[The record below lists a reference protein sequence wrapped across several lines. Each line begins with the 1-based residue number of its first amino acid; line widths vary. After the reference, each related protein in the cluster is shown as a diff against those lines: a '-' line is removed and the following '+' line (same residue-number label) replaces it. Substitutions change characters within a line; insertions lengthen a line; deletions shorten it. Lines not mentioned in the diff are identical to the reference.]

1 MSSISKQLSS
11 ISCTSRK
18 VPSSSVGIRLVL
30 LGKTGSGKSST
41 ANTILG
47 QKVFDTRVSSSSV
60 TQYCRRACG
69 EFRGRHLTLL
79 ETPGVSNTH
88 QTAQE
93 TLKES
98 RKCVSLLSPGPHVF
112 LFVIRIGRFTH
123 EEKEAVR
130 QLKQA
135 MGSHALNFSVVVF
148 THGDLLEDAPSLKH
162 CLIDQ
167 CPDLAELVAECGG
180 RYCVFNNQ
188 MSKSKEQVSELLAL
202 VDSVIQDNKGSYYTS
217 TMLQKA
223 EDDLIQELL
232 EERRMLN
239 EREELLQKKQEAA
252 IKKWY
257 EREIEMVQQKS
268 KMEMEEGKRELEKQ
282 MEEKLASDRED
293 IFRRVME
300 ENDRKEKERKIQE
313 MVKMMDIRQEEE
325 EKREILQEQ
334 LDKVTKMLEEQS
346 QREAKTRQEMEEKM
360 QRYRVENEKRE
371 RERELQQIEK
381 EQAIRQREDMMKELD
396 KLTRSLE
403 EQCRKEEERKKLME
417 DMLRQEREENRK
429 ERETQMEKLRA
440 EKKITEALTQELK
453 LVKMKIEEHRA
464 REENLKRRMEE
475 YLRRE
480 AEKCNKEFCA
490 PKKQRDKKCSEMYN
504 VALRKSA
511 EMQSTVTTAAGY
523 AQEMGL
529 VGLNAA
535 LETVRAPCSIQ

>member
-18 VPSSSVGIRLVL
+18 VPSFSAGVRLVL
-30 LGKTGSGKSST
+30 VGKTGSGKSST

-79 ETPGVSNTH
+79 ETPGVLNTH

-98 RKCVSLLSPGPHVF
+98 RKCVSLLSPGPTAF
-112 LFVIRIGRFTH
+112 LFIIRIGRFTH
-123 EEKEAVR
+123 EDKEAVR

-148 THGDLLEDAPSLKH
+148 THGDLLEDAASLKH

-188 MSKSKEQVSELLAL
+188 MSKSKEQVSELLVL
-202 VDSVIQDNKGSYYTS
+202 VDGMIQVNKGSYYTS

-223 EDDLIQELL
+223 EEDLIQELL
-232 EERRMLN
+232 EERRLLN
-239 EREELLQKKQEAA
+239 EREELLQKKQEEA

-268 KMEMEEGKRELEKQ
+268 RMEMEEGKRELEKQ
-282 MEEKLASDRED
+282 LEEKLARDRED
-293 IFRRVME
+293 TFRRVME

-313 MVKMMDIRQEEE
+313 MVKIMDIRQEEE
-325 EKREILQEQ
+325 EKREVLQEK
-334 LDKVTKMLEEQS
+334 LDKVTKMLEEQI
-346 QREAKTRQEMEEKM
+346 QREAKTKQEMEEKM
-360 QRYRVENEKRE
+360 QRYRLESEKKE

-381 EQAIRQREDMMKELD
+381 AQAIRQREEMMKELD
-396 KLTRSLE
+396 KLTQSLE

-417 DMLRQEREENRK
+417 DMLRQEREKNQR
-429 ERETQMEKLRA
+429 EREMHMENLRA
-440 EKKITEALTQELK
+440 EKKMTEAVTQELK
-453 LVKMKIEEHRA
+453 LIKMRIEEHRV
-464 REENLKRRMEE
+464 REENLKRKLEQ
-475 YLRRE
+475 YLQRD
-480 AEKCNKEFCA
+480 AEKCEKELCA
-490 PKKQRDKKCSEMYN
+490 PKKKPEKRYSQMYN
-504 VALRKSA
+504 GAIRKSA
-511 EMQSTVTTAAGY
+511 EIQSTVTTAAGY

-535 LETVRAPCSIQ
+535 LETVRTPCCIQ